1 MTEDK
6 MGIEA
11 LVEPSEIAD
20 RSESTSK
27 KAADGQS
34 VGRRLGILEES
45 DKIYKIAK
53 GSVAT
58 IKRGEEDWYVFA
70 AFLNTTKYL
79 ETNVGMNDVDYD
91 KFIVSHIL
99 EHLNFEQTKKLLDY
113 IYVKPEGELSEFEQ
127 KVKEY
132 YNGLLLKAKGIIG
145 IIIPKENKQFLL
157 VKDASEKWE
166 NGRQEDYTD
175 LTSELKR
182 LIVPTTMYNTEVGF
196 VGNFKN
202 EYNIF
207 KVKNMEDKR
216 SKGARCDQS
225 GKSDAIKTL
234 NTIIG
239 TNKYTVEN
247 IKGRNKI
254 EFCVLQEMYLRYF
267 DKTRKNGKRWFLNQS
282 ESIVN
287 NIEKVSV

>member
-1 MTEDK
+1 MEK
-6 MGIEA
+6 NI
-11 LVEPSEIAD
+11 
-20 RSESTSK
+20 
-27 KAADGQS
+27 
-34 VGRRLGILEES
+34 
-45 DKIYKIAK
+45 
-53 GSVAT
+53 
-58 IKRGEEDWYVFA
+58 
-70 AFLNTTKYL
+70 
-79 ETNVGMNDVDYD
+79 GMNDVDYD

-99 EHLNFEQTKKLLDY
+99 EHLNFEHTKKLLDY

-132 YNGLLLKAKGIIG
+132 YNELLLKAKGIIG

-157 VKDASEKWE
+157 VKDATEKWE

-225 GKSDAIKTL
+225 GKADAIKTL

-239 TNKYTVEN
+239 TNKYTAEN

>member
-1 MTEDK
+1 
-6 MGIEA
+6 
-11 LVEPSEIAD
+11 
-20 RSESTSK
+20 
-27 KAADGQS
+27 
-34 VGRRLGILEES
+34 
-45 DKIYKIAK
+45 
-53 GSVAT
+53 
-58 IKRGEEDWYVFA
+58 
-70 AFLNTTKYL
+70 
-79 ETNVGMNDVDYD
+79 MNSSDYD

-113 IYVKPEGELSEFEQ
+113 IYVKPEGELSEFEK

-132 YNGLLLKAKGIIG
+132 YNDLLLKAKGIIG

-239 TNKYTVEN
+239 ANKYTAEN

-254 EFCVLQEMYLRYF
+254 EFCVLQEMFLRYF

-287 NIEKVSV
+287 NIEKISV